1 MTEKQIAILLKMAQN
16 LTTTLDKI
24 DNLLAEKQG
33 ASHDDLELLAV
44 QIVGVAM
51 QVSQVIVLQTMEGDR
66 E

>member
-16 LTTTLDKI
+16 LTTTLNKV
-24 DNLLAEKQG
+24 NSLLAEKQG

>member
-1 MTEKQIAILLKMAQN
+1 MTEKQITILLEMAQN

-51 QVSQVIVLQTMEGDR
+51 QVSKFIGLQTMEGGR